1 MLLFRAL
8 ENDGGGHYLVC
19 ELTVKGGAKASNC
32 TPNTVYNSKADTS
45 NCYVTNH

>member
-32 TPNTVYNSKADTS
+32 TPY
-45 NCYVTNH
+45 